1 MFQRIWQSV
10 LAVGEEAGAFFTV
23 AAPFL
28 LGAPLLLFF
37 LWFVLCLCS
46 RTVRTGSKTAYLYAC
61 DFFLLLFA
69 ALALFA
75 RRSFTSLAVALALR
89 AAALALY
96 GILCLFG
103 RTPAQKP
110 ERMKEVPPPSFP
122 PVSPSPLPPAED
134 KPRFV
139 RCFPQ
144 GGEVVVGEDVR
155 LGHIFSVLEKLRSL
169 PLSAGDR
176 LESEKYSDLLTV
188 YRAKGNLCAEEARS
202 LNDILASLL
211 KMLAKYDA

>member
-1 MFQRIWQSV
+1 MFERIRQSV
-10 LAVGEEAGAFFTV
+10 LALGEGAGALFPF

-28 LGAPLLLFF
+28 ACAPVFLF
-37 LWFVLCLCS
+37 LVWFVLCLCS
-46 RTVRTGSKTAYLYAC
+46 RRVRKGSKSAYLFVC

-69 ALALFA
+69 ALALFSPDA
-75 RRSFTSLAVALALR
+75 LAAVGFALAVRALCTG
-89 AAALALY
+89 LY

-103 RTPAQKP
+103 RAPAQVPQAKQAP
-110 ERMKEVPPPSFP
+110 MPPPS
-122 PVSPSPLPPAED
+122 VSPSPLPPAEE
-134 KPRFV
+134 KPRLV

-169 PLSAGDR
+169 PLAAGDR
-176 LESEKYSDLLTV
+176 LESEKYADLLNV
-188 YRAKGNLCAEEARS
+188 YRTKGNLCAEEARS

-211 KMLAKYDA
+211 KMMAKYDA

>member
-1 MFQRIWQSV
+1 MFERIRQSV
-10 LAVGEEAGAFFTV
+10 LAFGEEAGALFPI

-28 LGAPLLLFF
+28 AGAPVLIF
-37 LWFVLCLCS
+37 LVWLVLCICS
-46 RTVRTGSKTAYLYAC
+46 RRVRKGSKTAYLFVC

-69 ALALFA
+69 ALALFSEDA
-75 RRSFTSLAVALALR
+75 LAAVAVALAVR
-89 AAALALY
+89 ALCTGLY

-103 RTPAQKP
+103 RTSAQTPRTKEKP
-110 ERMKEVPPPSFP
+110 LPPP
-122 PVSPSPLPPAED
+122 PVSPSPLPPVEE
-134 KPRFV
+134 KPRLV

-144 GGEVVVGEDVR
+144 GGDVVVGEDVR

-176 LESEKYSDLLTV
+176 LESEKYADLLNV
-188 YRAKGNLCAEEARS
+188 YRTKGNLCAEEARS